1 VVTSQSSLF
10 DPGDTATGDA
20 SEKKQVARKAQ
31 YDRIQRERAAA
42 ADELDRL
49 FRQASDLKDHR
60 FVSELID
67 WMATVR
73 SYSIFN
79 LWLARTQRPGC
90 GAIATRNRW
99 EELGRKIK
107 STAEPIIIL
116 RPMGPVMLVYEV
128 ADTDG
133 PPLPPSA
140 LSVGGAVSNAD
151 LRRLIKK
158 ASKDG
163 IAVNFLPMGINKGG
177 DARSGKIDKLP
188 TDFLIRLNDNHKLE
202 VQFATL
208 CHELAHIYC
217 GHCGRPSVDSWWLD
231 RRGLGRSEKEFEAE
245 GAAHLVLARGGLTS
259 RSAEYL
265 SGYAID
271 CDMRRISV
279 DTIIRAA
286 NRIEDHYEA

>member
-1 VVTSQSSLF
+1 VVTIQSSLF
-10 DPGDTATGDA
+10 DEGDTTTGDA
-20 SEKKQVARKAQ
+20 SEKKKVARQAQ
-31 YDRIQRERAAA
+31 YDRVQRERAAA

-49 FRQASDLKDHR
+49 FRQASDLKDHE

-90 GAIATRNRW
+90 GAIATRSRW
-99 EELGRKIK
+99 EELGRKIR

-133 PPLPPSA
+133 PPLPSSA
-140 LSVGGAVSNAD
+140 LSVGGTVSNAD

-158 ASKDG
+158 ATKES

-177 DARSGKIDKLP
+177 DARSGKFDKLP
-188 TDFLIRLNDNHKLE
+188 THFLIRLNDNHKLE
-202 VQFATL
+202 DQFGTL
-208 CHELAHIYC
+208 CHEL
-217 GHCGRPSVDSWWLD
+217 GRALI
-231 RRGLGRSEKEFEAE
+231 
-245 GAAHLVLARGGLTS
+245 
-259 RSAEYL
+259 SAQP
-265 SGYAID
+265 
-271 CDMRRISV
+271 
-279 DTIIRAA
+279 
-286 NRIEDHYEA
+286 